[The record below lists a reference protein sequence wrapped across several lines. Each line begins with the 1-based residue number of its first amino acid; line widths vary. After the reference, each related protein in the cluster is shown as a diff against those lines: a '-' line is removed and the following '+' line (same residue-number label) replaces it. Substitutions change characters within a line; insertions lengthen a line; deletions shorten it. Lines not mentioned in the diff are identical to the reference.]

1 MASRTNFQLRD
12 NSVRDCESVDSP
24 SGGRN
29 PPIPSQVGNVYTGW
43 NPNHAPQGRPLAV
56 GRMSGPS
63 NDRAN
68 QIAGRMLPQPANMR
82 PPQPTP
88 SADGRRPPMEAKGN
102 VRSNPTAREQEEVGN

>member
-12 NSVRDCESVDSP
+12 NSVRDCESEDSP

-68 QIAGRMLPQPANMR
+68 QIAGRGSTSCRARICTIRPQTKAQSSR
-82 PPQPTP
+82 I
-88 SADGRRPPMEAKGN
+88 
-102 VRSNPTAREQEEVGN
+102 